1 MIKFHFNKVYNYTK
15 GKSILELIAVAFTYG
30 FLMPLAISGI
40 LLSIFALITGD
51 METVSLGIYR

>member
-1 MIKFHFNKVYNYTK
+1 VYNYTK

-40 LLSIFALITGD
+40 LFSIFALITGNMD
-51 METVSLGIYR
+51 TVSLGIYR